1 MSYRARLR
9 VELAD
14 RPGSLARVA
23 AAIGEHGA
31 NVVGVDVQEVDAD
44 SAVDELVVDVP
55 DNVDVDSLRR
65 ALVDTGAGVLVSHQ
79 SGMHEIDPVL
89 RALRWACAVVSAGDE
104 GADDELVRALSEVC
118 GTDTAWL
125 AGLAEAPQHEAGR
138 MALDRGGPVSH
149 RDGETWLLAVP
160 DARLDPRRV
169 AFVGRPLSDPF
180 TATEVARVEALLG
193 LRRQV
198 ETVAALVTS

>member
-9 VELAD
+9 VELPD

-23 AAIGEHGA
+23 AVIGEHGG

-55 DNVDVDSLRR
+55 DNVDVDALRR

-79 SGMHEIDPVL
+79 SGMNEIDPVL

-104 GADDELVRALSEVC
+104 GADGELVRALTEVC
-118 GTDTAWL
+118 GTETAWVGSL
-125 AGLAEAPQHEAGR
+125 VEARRHEAGR
-138 MALDRGGPVSH
+138 LALTRGGPVAH
-149 RDGETWLLAVP
+149 RTGDGWLLAVP

-169 AFVGRPLSDPF
+169 AFVGRPLTDRF

-198 ETVAALVTS
+198 EAATLITS